1 MNKKSDLRRWLKEDW
16 VDISRKDKSGK
27 HPPCGRSKA
36 SDGGGYP
43 KCRPSKKV
51 SKDTP
56 ITSRGMSKKTKEKAV
71 KQKREAEKKPRKD
84 QKPHMTYHESQKKS
98 SSEDFLLKMS
108 KSDWFRIGLD
118 NNWLQKEALDEET
131 EDILNKIQNAPPLTG
146 KNISFKMIEK
156 IAEEV
161 KEKIEKLINFSN
173 SFTQYANIGSDDLE
187 IANKFN
193 KFSKN
198 ISEMRS
204 LLNSLSVI
212 EMQKY
217 EPDLM
222 DVPKHRDKIYNRE
235 KSIALSLTNL
245 GIVHLDILQDL
256 IKVQDVATVDGRVV
270 PGLIKELR
278 ASLVRNR
285 RTLE

>member
-1 MNKKSDLRRWLKEDW
+1 MDKKADLRRWLKEDW

-56 ITSRGMSKKTKEKAV
+56 VTSKGMSKKTKEKAV

-84 QKPHMTYHESQKKS
+84 KKPHMTYHENQKKS

-108 KSDWFRIGLD
+108 KSDWMRIGLD

-131 EDILNKIQNAPPLTG
+131 QDILNKIQNAPPLTG

-235 KSIALSLTNL
+235 KGIALSLTNL

-256 IKVQDVATVDGRVV
+256 IKIQDVATVDGRIV